1 VSLAKTKTKHRKLGD
16 SRRPEAH
23 ELTDLALR
31 ACLVA
36 SDAAFNIK
44 DFLTNSSRMAFL
56 AVRDCEKELD
66 RIERQMDEQLPAAIT
81 QVSEPAARELLACL
95 RFSNELERIGD
106 LLWGV
111 GQRVQNLQIKLPK
124 ADSEQLIEMIG
135 ILEKMLQQVRE
146 GFTQRE
152 LDPASY
158 VLRADREI
166 DQVYKSLFRR
176 HVTYH
181 EKMLRSADVLLMAQA
196 LERAGDHATNLAEE
210 LFRLIEGRSLRHM
223 PKKQVKD

>member
-1 VSLAKTKTKHRKLGD
+1 
-16 SRRPEAH
+16 
-23 ELTDLALR
+23 
-31 ACLVA
+31 
-36 SDAAFNIK
+36 
-44 DFLTNSSRMAFL
+44 MAFL